1 MAQNGIK
8 LSAESLECLIW
19 RAEGWAVGTHLAAL
33 FIGTHPDPDQFVR
46 RLVTEDR

>member
-19 RAEGWAVGTHLAAL
+19 RAEGRAAGTHLARCSWVPIL
-33 FIGTHPDPDQFVR
+33 TQTNSSDGW
-46 RLVTEDR
+46 